1 MSNLDVVVEKNDV
14 ILRLNSEHILV
25 SVDSKYASELNL
37 DAEFQ
42 IEGIGPE
49 ACRDM
54 KELRNLFAD
63 VKWIGKESFAG
74 CSQLEEIHLSDSVSR
89 IDEGAFAGVPAKFV
103 QFDGT
108 SEQWLDLIR
117 NSKWAKSFD
126 NTVIV
131 KCANNEDLCYGEL
144 AHAK

>member
-25 SVDSKYASELNL
+25 SVESREIPELNL
-37 DAEFQ
+37 AAECK

-63 VKWIGKESFAG
+63 VKWIGRRAFSG
-74 CSQLEEIHLSDSVSR
+74 CSQLEAIHLSDTVSR

-117 NSKWAKSFD
+117 NSKWAKAFD

-131 KCANNEDLCYGEL
+131 KCANNEDLSYGEL
-144 AHAK
+144 DHAK